1 MIPPIV
7 VPWPPMNFVSEC
19 TTIVAPC
26 SIGLQIT
33 GAAVL
38 STIRGILYSSP
49 ISATSRIGN
58 TLSFG
63 FGRVSA

>member
-1 MIPPIV
+1 
-7 VPWPPMNFVSEC
+7 MNLVSEC

-26 SIGLQIT
+26 SIGLHIT

-49 ISATSRIGN
+49 ISATSLIGK

-63 FGRVSA
+63 LGKVSA

>member
-1 MIPPIV
+1 
-7 VPWPPMNFVSEC
+7 MNLVSEC

-26 SIGLQIT
+26 SIGLHIT

-49 ISATSRIGN
+49 ISATSLIGK
-58 TLSFG
+58 TFSFG
-63 FGRVSA
+63 LGKVSA